1 MIKRII
7 IAFLLLTAVALPAK
21 EKQDFSGNVKVHQ
34 RDGSHVIEN
43 IPQVSQ
49 KKAFCAPAS
58 VSMVLRY
65 YDTKINQKKLAKL
78 FETTKE
84 GTRPDAILDVLGKG
98 DFSDFQPKVVYVLT
112 VTEFNQTI
120 NAALA
125 NSKLKK
131 KSRKKLER
139 GTSSQAVNEVFALI
153 SKDVALE
160 SVFPARQDCSAK
172 LKEAFA
178 EYIDKGLPLLWSVFM
193 CYDPEEQSDSGHMRL
208 LVGYVKN
215 GDEITHVIY
224 RDPWGGKTKFKRM
237 TFEEAVIM
245 THGVFAIIPE

>member
-131 KSRKKLER
+131 KSRKNPKMPPCKYLIPFHCPILLFLFSWKYNPANGIKSSKIPKKNTNIRFSDPHRDLIFRKIRLEYK
-139 GTSSQAVNEVFALI
+139 Q
-153 SKDVALE
+153 
-160 SVFPARQDCSAK
+160 
-172 LKEAFA
+172 
-178 EYIDKGLPLLWSVFM
+178 KGEHEL
-193 CYDPEEQSDSGHMRL
+193 
-208 LVGYVKN
+208 
-215 GDEITHVIY
+215 
-224 RDPWGGKTKFKRM
+224 
-237 TFEEAVIM
+237 
-245 THGVFAIIPE
+245 